1 MSLKGTHE
9 ILKAH
14 LEQGADAPG
23 DEVSVRL
30 KVEDHTKSARW
41 KVLSLLLAVACLIL
55 SAALLWSAKAAG
67 EERAAYQRRVAA
79 LEQTISDLEE
89 SATQTQDGGVDLDA
103 YILGKQEWQ
112 KQKDSGQTDQ
122 TFEDW
127 WAERQGEG
135 K

>member
-14 LEQGADAPG
+14 LEQGADAPS

-30 KVEDHTKSARW
+30 KVEDHTKAARW
-41 KVLSLLLAVACLIL
+41 KVLSIFLLAACLAL
-55 SAALLWSAKAAG
+55 SVALIWSAKAADR
-67 EERAAYQRRVAA
+67 ERTAYERRVAA
-79 LEQTISDLEE
+79 LEQTISEME
-89 SATQTQDGGVDLDA
+89 KETAPEQSGGFDLDA

-122 TFEDW
+122 PFEDW
-127 WAERQGEG
+127 WAEHQGGE